1 MDKKK
6 VMSIV
11 VGILIFFVLS
21 TRLVTIL
28 SPTVRSIFNNMDNSN
43 SEISHLSR
51 GKNSSHKYHEERT
64 EPVRHLVIHS
74 FALSVP
80 EMIKRLNEQG
90 ASTHYII
97 DINGKITKLI
107 DEDKVAYHAGK
118 SFWRGEESLNKTSIG
133 IELQNPTLG
142 QSPFPKKQMDTFIRL
157 ATEIMNRHQID
168 PKNVVAHSDIAPTR
182 KVDVGKS
189 FPWQEMA
196 KYNIGIYPQKTNGA
210 IPNNNVEELLKKIG
224 YDTTDMDKALLAF
237 ERRFMPELIATDN
250 DIHHLEENLQNK
262 KPILNETV
270 LKRLNEVADS
280 YK

>member
-1 MDKKK
+1 
-6 VMSIV
+6 MSRIL
-11 VGILIFFVLS
+11 GIILFIGLSMRLI
-21 TRLVTIL
+21 TIL
-28 SPTVRSIFNNMDNSN
+28 TPTIDSIFNNKTPDKVQTEKIPLLRM
-43 SEISHLSR
+43 

-64 EPVRHLVIHS
+64 EPVQHLVIHS

-97 DINGKITKLI
+97 DINGKTTKLI

-118 SFWRGEESLNKTSIG
+118 SFWRGKESLNKTSIG
-133 IELQNPTLG
+133 IELQSSTLG
-142 QSPFPKKQMDTFIRL
+142 QTPFPKKQMDTFIRL

-182 KVDVGKS
+182 KVDVGKT
-189 FPWQEMA
+189 FPWQEVA
-196 KYNIGIYPQKTNGA
+196 KHNIGIYPQKTNGA
-210 IPNNNVEELLKKIG
+210 IPNNNIEELLKKIG